1 MKSWHDQ
8 GMTSLKL
15 SINLSPQEFLKQQ
28 LVDKVK
34 QVLLETGLAPQCL
47 ELEITESMTMD
58 VIRSTSVLEELHDIG
73 IQIAIDD
80 FGTGYSSLNYLKNFH
95 IHRLKIDRSFVRD
108 MMNGPKD
115 AKIVGTIVS
124 IAHALNLKVIAE
136 GVETEEQLEFLRNL
150 QCDEI
155 QGFYYSKPLSANDIE
170 KKYEFNSTRGVIQL

>member
-1 MKSWHDQ
+1 
-8 GMTSLKL
+8 
-15 SINLSPQEFLKQQ
+15 
-28 LVDKVK
+28 
-34 QVLLETGLAPQCL
+34 
-47 ELEITESMTMD
+47 
-58 VIRSTSVLEELHDIG
+58 
-73 IQIAIDD
+73 
-80 FGTGYSSLNYLKNFH
+80 
-95 IHRLKIDRSFVRD
+95 

-170 KKYEFNSTRGVIQL
+170 KKYEFNSSRGVIQL